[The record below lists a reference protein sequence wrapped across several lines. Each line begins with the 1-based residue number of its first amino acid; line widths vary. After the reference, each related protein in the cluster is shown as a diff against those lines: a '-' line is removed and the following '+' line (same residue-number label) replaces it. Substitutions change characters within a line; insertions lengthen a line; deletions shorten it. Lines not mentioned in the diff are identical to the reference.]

1 MKKTLSIIM
10 LLFII
15 YIRAQISTIPTILEQ
30 NLPATIFFDKNGTGL
45 ENYSGNIYAHT
56 GITIDGVEWQN
67 TIGNWGD
74 NTNQPQLKFI
84 SNTTYKLDI
93 PSSIYQ
99 FYSSNSSKNI
109 TAINVVFRSEDG
121 KQQTENFKIDV
132 GSFRMTLDQ
141 PSENSITNLSSGSE
155 FKINATTT
163 KSANWSLTANGVEIE
178 NVTSSSVFNKNYTI
192 TNNQQYILK
201 AENDGQVISK
211 SFQVHIK
218 PTVKD
223 IAIPNLL
230 KQGINYVENDPTKA
244 YLVLYAPQ
252 KEFIHVIGS
261 FNDWKISDK
270 YVMNRDT
277 TNKDLYWLEVNNL
290 KANDIYTFQYRT
302 SDGIKTADPYST
314 LILSPYDDQYIN
326 EETYPNMPIYPN
338 GQEFEVSV
346 LQTNQ
351 NKYNWKT
358 TNFNRPNKE
367 NLIIYELLIRDFNTS
382 KTWESLINDFDY
394 FKNLNVN
401 AIEIL
406 PVMEFEGNISWGYN
420 TSYHLALDKAYGPA
434 SKMKEFIDLCHQNG
448 ISVILD
454 IALNHVFG
462 RSPLV
467 RMWMNDPDGDGYGEP
482 RDKNPYLNQE
492 AKHTYNVGYDM
503 NHQLSSTQYYV
514 NRTIEHWIN
523 EFNIDGIRWDLTKGF
538 TQECSPSDEN
548 CTNDYHS
555 DRVQILKQYADYQ
568 WSIDPKSYVIFEH
581 LGNNGSAQEETEW
594 ANYRIDEGKGIM
606 LWGKATNNF
615 NQNTMGYS
623 SDSNFNWL
631 NHTVKGFNK
640 KHLVGYAESHDEE
653 RIMYKNL
660 QWGASNNSYSV
671 KDLNTSLERQKAL
684 GAVLFTI
691 PGPKMLWQFGE
702 LGYEYS
708 INYCNDETIND
719 GCRTDPKPIPF
730 EIGYTKDTN
739 RKSVYEIWSKIIELR
754 LNNKVFDT
762 DTYTISSGDLKPR
775 IHIKNDNLK
784 DSELKDV
791 IVIANFETTTQNI
804 APLFPYLG
812 SWYNLLDET
821 VINPTSINSS
831 YVISLN
837 PGEFRILGNKK
848 TSLKT
853 EENTIKDFKISI
865 TPNPTKDYFSLNT
878 ITNNIKIYDVSGKLI
893 KEFKGYYKSNH
904 SFDIQSLNKG
914 IYLVVISTEK
924 GKSSTKLIKK

>member
-1 MKKTLSIIM
+1 M

-84 SNTTYKLDI
+84 SNTTYKLEI

-223 IAIPNLL
+223 IAIPSLL
-230 KQGINYVENDPTKA
+230 KQGINYIENDPTKA

-261 FNDWKISDK
+261 FNDWKISDN

-277 TNKDLYWLEVNNL
+277 TNKDLYWLEINNL

-394 FKNLNVN
+394 FKKLNVN

-482 RDKNPYLNQE
+482 TDKNPYLNQE

-503 NHQLSSTQYYV
+503 NHQLSPTQYYV

-523 EFNIDGIRWDLTKGF
+523 KFNIDGIRWDLTKGF

-719 GCRTDPKPIPF
+719 GCRTDPKPIPS
-730 EIGYTKDTN
+730 EIGYTKDIN

-821 VINPTSINSS
+821 VINPTSANSS

-914 IYLVVISTEK
+914 IYLVVFSTEK

>member
-1 MKKTLSIIM
+1 M

-15 YIRAQISTIPTILEQ
+15 YIRAQISTTPTILEQ

-163 KSANWSLTANGVEIE
+163 KSANWSLMANGVEIE

-223 IAIPNLL
+223 IAIPSLL
-230 KQGINYVENDPTKA
+230 KQGINYIENDPTKA
-244 YLVLYAPQ
+244 YLVLYAPH

-261 FNDWKISDK
+261 FNDWKISDN

-277 TNKDLYWLEVNNL
+277 TNKDLYWLEINNL

-434 SKMKEFIDLCHQNG
+434 YKMKEFIDLCHQNG

-482 RDKNPYLNQE
+482 TDKNPYLNQE
-492 AKHTYNVGYDM
+492 AKHSYNVGYDM

-719 GCRTDPKPIPF
+719 GCRTDPKPIQS
-730 EIGYTKDTN
+730 EIGYTKDIN

-821 VINPTSINSS
+821 VINPTSTNSS

-914 IYLVVISTEK
+914 IYLVVFSTEK